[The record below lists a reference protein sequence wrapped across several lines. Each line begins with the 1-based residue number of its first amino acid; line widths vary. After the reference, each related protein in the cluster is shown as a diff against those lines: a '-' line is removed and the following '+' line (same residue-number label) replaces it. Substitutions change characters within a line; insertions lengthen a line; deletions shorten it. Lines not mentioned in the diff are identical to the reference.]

1 MISKNTFQANLLL
14 QFLRRLHA
22 FVGIFIGP
30 FIVIVSLTGALYGA
44 SFAIENWLYSD
55 ILTAPG
61 NSTHQSLAMQVE
73 RANGVVGNEAQLLG
87 IRPAATQHETSRVLY
102 TSNKLKGSEFRTLFL
117 DPMTLEV
124 KGDVVTYGSS
134 GALPLRTTID
144 KLHRDLLFGESG
156 RWYSE
161 VAATWLWI
169 TGLSGLI
176 LYFNRRKNHSNQ
188 SKNPY
193 QKLVN
198 KHVYLGLFCLV
209 GLLMLSVTGLT
220 WSEHAGDNIDKIRT
234 FMDWRTPS
242 LNRDL
247 TQNTMAPS
255 LEDLNLF
262 DEVVAVA
269 KKNGIDSNKLE
280 IRPAKKPNE
289 AWLVSEIDRS
299 YPSQVDSVAIDPDQ
313 LSVVDKVEFS
323 KFPIMAKLTRWGIDL
338 HMGSLFGVV
347 NQILLVILSLGI
359 SFLGITGYWMWIKRN
374 GWKNL
379 KLKQNTLFLELKTQ
393 PKGNLL
399 LLLVML
405 MSVGILLP
413 VFLISLIIFMILE
426 EVFV

>member
-1 MISKNTFQANLLL
+1 MMPKNTFQTILLF

-30 FIVIVSLTGALYGA
+30 FIVIASVTGALYGA

-55 ILTAPG
+55 LLTTTG
-61 NSTHQSLAMQVE
+61 NKAHQSLALQVE
-73 RANGVVGNEAQLLG
+73 RANGVVGSEGKLLA
-87 IRPAATQHETSRVLY
+87 IRPASTQNETSRVLY
-102 TSNKLKGSEFRTLFL
+102 TSESLKGSEFRTLFI
-117 DPMTLEV
+117 DPMNLEV
-124 KGDVVTYGSS
+124 QGDVVTYGSS
-134 GALPLRTTID
+134 GAMPLRTTID
-144 KLHRDLLFGESG
+144 KLHRDLLFGDSG

-161 VAATWLWI
+161 LAATWLWI
-169 TGLSGLI
+169 TGFSGLI
-176 LYFNRRKNHSNQ
+176 LYFNRRKTKSHQ
-188 SKNPY
+188 SQNPY

-198 KHVYLGLFCLV
+198 KHVSLGLFCLV
-209 GLLMLSVTGLT
+209 GLLMLSITGLT
-220 WSEHAGDNIDKIRT
+220 WSEYAGDNIDKIRT

-247 TQNTMAPS
+247 TQKINSSS
-255 LEDLNLF
+255 LENLKLF
-262 DEVVAVA
+262 DEVLAVA
-269 KKNGIDSNKLE
+269 KKNGIDSNKIE
-280 IRPAKKPNE
+280 IRPARKINE

-347 NQILLVILSLGI
+347 NQILLVFLSLGI

-374 GWKNL
+374 GWKAL
-379 KLKQNTLFLELKTQ
+379 KSKQNTLFKELKNQ

-399 LLLVML
+399 LLAVML
-405 MSVGILLP
+405 LSVGILLP

-426 EVFV
+426 EVVV